1 MTLQDLIDKGTIL
14 ANEIGDILKLAF
26 DKLHDKD
33 IEIIGIYVLILVIGG
48 LLIFGI
54 RLLVDEIE
62 EYRGSRE
69 DESGNLPWYLR
80 DSSLFLAIVVLILV
94 VFAVIFVLIL

>member
-1 MTLQDLIDKGTIL
+1 MTLQDLIDKGVIL
-14 ANEIGDILKLAF
+14 ANEIGGILKIAF
-26 DKLHDKD
+26 DKLHEKEF
-33 IEIIGIYVLILVIGG
+33 EIIGIYVLILVIGG

-80 DSSLFLAIVVLILV
+80 DFSLFLAIVVLILV